1 MNFRC
6 CLQRVHFACSVE
18 EDKSYNGILDTLKT
32 RVKLTY
38 NGDVEWNSPI
48 MFRIS
53 CSINVAKFPFDTQK
67 CEFKFG
73 SFTYDSTKLELIPE
87 SNKADL
93 TQLTGTYLTLSGG
106 NFYQSTV
113 KLMINIRSKV

>member
-1 MNFRC
+1 MKRENEYSMLFT
-6 CLQRVHFACSVE
+6 QSVFSCSVE

-32 RVKLTY
+32 RKKLTY
-38 NGDVEWNSPI
+38 NGDIEWNSPI

-87 SNKADL
+87 GNEADL
-93 TQLTGTYLTLSGG
+93 TQLTGTNLNLFDRI
-106 NFYQSTV
+106 FYQNTV
-113 KLMINIRSKV
+113 K